1 MTATPPSNNQTPI
14 QSLEDLRAYLV
25 VAMQIEHATI
35 PPYLTALYSIHP
47 GTNSEAVEVIRS
59 VAVEEMLHL
68 TLVCNVYNAIGGAM
82 ANTLTADGFIP
93 TYPTYLPTGEREFEV
108 GLRGFSPDTIATFM
122 KIERMQEEAE
132 GAPLV
137 VARQHSCLGMLPGA
151 SEGQLS
157 FYSIG
162 LFYAEVIR
170 RLFEL
175 CQELGEDTVFCGD
188 PTKQISQDYYYNGAG
203 SVIVVHDLATAIQ
216 ALRLIQ
222 EQGEGAPRGHRIYAG
237 SAVGDHAL
245 AHYFRFQQL
254 QLGRYYQT
262 LIPGRDEAD
271 APDAPTGAQMN
282 ADELNYGAVY
292 PIKADLRLADLPEGS
307 EVRAKALDF
316 QQRYS
321 AFLGDLERA
330 FDGAPEQLIPAVGSM
345 FRLRSLADEL
355 VRTPIPGEEHLHAA
369 PLYTLT

>member
-1 MTATPPSNNQTPI
+1 MTATPPSKSQSPI
-14 QSLEDLRAYLV
+14 QSIEDLRAYLV
-25 VAMQIEHATI
+25 IAMQIEHATI
-35 PPYLTALYSIHP
+35 PPYLTALYSIRP

-68 TLVCNVYNAIGGAM
+68 TLVCNVYNAIGGTM
-82 ANTLTADGFIP
+82 ANTLSAEGFIP
-93 TYPTYLPTGEREFEV
+93 TYPTYLPTGETEFEV
-108 GLRGFSPDTIATFM
+108 GLRGFSRETIATFM
-122 KIERMQEEAE
+122 QIERMLEETDD
-132 GAPLV
+132 APLV
-137 VARQHSCLGMLPGA
+137 VARSHSCLGLLPGA
-151 SEGQLS
+151 GEGRQS

-170 RLFEL
+170 RLFEI
-175 CQELGEDTVFCGD
+175 CQELGEEAVFCGD
-188 PTKQISQDYYYNGAG
+188 PAKQISPDYYYNGAG
-203 SVIVVHDLATAIQ
+203 SVIVVHDLATATQ

-262 LIPGRDEAD
+262 LIPGQGDAD
-271 APDAPTGAQMN
+271 APDAPTGAVMN
-282 ADELNYGAVY
+282 SAELDYAAVY
-292 PIKADLRLADLPEGS
+292 PIKPDLRLADLPEGS
-307 EVRAKALDF
+307 EVREKALKF

-321 AFLGDLERA
+321 GFLLELERA
-330 FDGAPEQLIPAVGSM
+330 FDGAPEQLIPAVGNM
-345 FRLRSLADEL
+345 FRLRTLADEL
-355 VRTPIPGEEHLHAA
+355 VRMPIPGQEHLHAA